1 MIAKTAVEFKV
12 EGVRER
18 LTNLEQW
25 LARAAQHATGE
36 HEVEGHLF
44 REMLAMGAQ
53 LLGAFSKLVGP
64 GDSGEEVAVQ
74 EGHTVKRRLCAF
86 LEGNLHRM
94 RYGEYLCAG

>member
-25 LARAAQHATGE
+25 LARAAQRATGE

-44 REMLAMGAQ
+44 REMLRWE
-53 LLGAFSKLVGP
+53 LSCSEAFLKLVGP
-64 GDSGEEVAVQ
+64 GDLGKEV
-74 EGHTVKRRLCAF
+74 TVGKRTHRKTVA
-86 LEGNLHRM
+86 GNNMHD
-94 RYGEYLCAG
+94 GC